1 MLELEEDSA
10 QAARS
15 PTPVVPLPTSN
26 PLLLR
31 LREKAATHHECQ
43 LTSFERFESTKPA
56 VSLPPLR
63 RLRKA
68 DTKVPRHKNRVYVRS
83 EVSHVTTVGQ

>member
-1 MLELEEDSA
+1 MLELEEDLA

-15 PTPVVPLPTSN
+15 PSPVVPLPTSN

-31 LREKAATHHECQ
+31 LREKAASQHEGQ
-43 LTSFERFESTKPA
+43 LTRFERFESTKPA

-63 RLRKA
+63 RVRKA
-68 DTKVPRHKNRVYVRS
+68 DTKVPRHKSRVYVRS
-83 EVSHVTTVGQ
+83 EVSQLTTMEQ